1 MPTHL
6 LGPILAEAQAGR
18 FSAALRRIQESEGA
32 FSGSDTQSYRVLK
45 AEMLG
50 HTGLQEQAKE
60 LAETVLRSN
69 GLHAALGSRCQAVVG
84 GTLFDDGDLDE
95 ALESLQRSVRLAE
108 ESGDVEQ
115 LCWSQLR
122 LMATLADVSSPE
134 SVVTLA
140 ADLRHNSARSGN
152 PHIAAGLRIYQ
163 ARIDAKRGALHNTKH
178 NLSIAT
184 SLLRDAPNAWL
195 EGILQLD
202 LCVVSQIQ
210 ADLDGAVGAARHAM
224 ECGEISGHLRTQA
237 AALGNLGQ
245 LCLYQGD
252 LRSSEDHLKRAL
264 RVSSSTRNVHLS
276 LLDSYAQLKL
286 TQGQLDECQELLEE
300 IDRLNPPRDR
310 YQPSW
315 LDLWIHQTKI
325 RLLLRREG
333 WTEAAD
339 LASAAIEIAAARE
352 DRLLGGLFRVL
363 KADAL
368 AHLDRHVEA
377 GQLLADASATCDSTS
392 LDTSAEIERVRGV
405 VLARQGQ
412 THAAARHFD
421 RAHRVADS
429 IGNACLRMR
438 IEADRGSNLPGDVAP
453 ARTTGVVRHHEPP
466 NDRRPGGLEGV
477 TLLLELASRPDLM
490 GRELL
495 HVLDR
500 EGYDGPCRLARRTED
515 GSLEPI
521 ASPASRSEAGVADD
535 AGSPDA
541 IEFPLDDDGVVLLV
555 EPPRSFE
562 ATETLAAVRKLVQQA
577 RELERATQQKR
588 RRASFWETEPAAP
601 SLGGGVFV
609 SKNMMDILA
618 TARQAAPTD
627 IPILLTGETGTG
639 KELLARAIHD
649 SSSRA
654 GRTFLP
660 FDCNSVPRD
669 LLDSQLFGHRR
680 GAFTGATEQF
690 PGVIRAAQGGTLF
703 LDEIGELS
711 PDVQPKL
718 LRFLEA
724 HHVHPL
730 GASSPVPVDVRIVA
744 ATNADLD
751 RLVSEGTF
759 REDLYYRLNVIRL
772 PLPPLR
778 ERREEIPP
786 LAQHFLELHAE
797 EQGHA
802 PARLS
807 DEALEYVLLHRWP
820 GNVRELGNEMRRLV
834 AFAEPGSIIG
844 PELLSPHIRASRR
857 TVPAEADRSTEAVQL
872 SLRQPMASATDEL
885 ERALIGHALTRTG
898 GRLEPAAR
906 LLGLSRKGLYLKRQ
920 RLQLDG

>member
-6 LGPILAEAQAGR
+6 LGPILADAQAGR
-18 FSAALRRIQESEGA
+18 FSAALKRIEEVEAGISNSEL
-32 FSGSDTQSYRVLK
+32 DLYRVLK
-45 AEMLG
+45 AEMLRNVG
-50 HTGLQEQAKE
+50 DDPHAEEVAEKTLQTRSLSKALRARCHVILGGLNQERGQ
-60 LAETVLRSN
+60 L
-69 GLHAALGSRCQAVVG
+69 GDALQH
-84 GTLFDDGDLDE
+84 
-95 ALESLQRSVRLAE
+95 LQRALRFAE
-108 ESGDVEQ
+108 ESGNLEQ
-115 LCWSQLR
+115 TCWTQLS
-122 LMATLADVSSPE
+122 LIATLADVSALE
-134 SVVTLA
+134 TVAALA
-140 ADLRHNSARSGN
+140 RETKRNAARCGD
-152 PHIAAGLRIYQ
+152 PRIAASLHICIGRLE
-163 ARIDAKRGALHNTKH
+163 AKRG
-178 NLSIAT
+178 SIQTAT
-184 SLLRDAPNAWL
+184 HHVHLAASLLRRHPNVWL
-195 EGILQLD
+195 QGILQLD
-202 LCVVSQIQ
+202 VCGIDQIANKFESVVE
-210 ADLDGAVGAARHAM
+210 AAELALACA
-224 ECGEISGHLRTQA
+224 EESGHRRTLLG
-237 AALGNLGQ
+237 ALANLGQ
-245 LCLYQGD
+245 AKLYLGEFSD
-252 LRSSEDHLKRAL
+252 AHRFLTEAL
-264 RVSSSTRNVHLS
+264 ATAATNTKARVS

-300 IDRLNPPRDR
+300 IDRLNPARDQ

-325 RLLLRREG
+325 RLLLRRER

-339 LASAAIEIAAARE
+339 LASTAIEIAAARE

-368 AHLDRHVEA
+368 AHFDRHVEA

-412 THAAARHFD
+412 THAAARRFD

-438 IEADRGSNLPGDVAP
+438 IGADRRSNLPEDVAP
-453 ARTTGVVRHHEPP
+453 ARVTTVRRDHEPP
-466 NDRRPGGLEGV
+466 NDWRPGGLEGV

-495 HVLDR
+495 HLLDR
-500 EGYDGPCRLARRTED
+500 EGYDGPCRLARRNED

-521 ASPASRSEAGVADD
+521 D

-541 IEFPLDDDGVVLLV
+541 IEIPLDGDGVVLLV

-577 RELERATQQKR
+577 RELERAAQQKR
-588 RRASFWETEPAAP
+588 RRASFWDTEPAAA

-609 SKNMMDILA
+609 SKNMLDILA

-718 LRFLEA
+718 LRFLET
-724 HHVHPL
+724 HYVHPL

-797 EQGHA
+797 EQGRA

-807 DEALEYVLLHRWP
+807 DEALEFVLLHRWP